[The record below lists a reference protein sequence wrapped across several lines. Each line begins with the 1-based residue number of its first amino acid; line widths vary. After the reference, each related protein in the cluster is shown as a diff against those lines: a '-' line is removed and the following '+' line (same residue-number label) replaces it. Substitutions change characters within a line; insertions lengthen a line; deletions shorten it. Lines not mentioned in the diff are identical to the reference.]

1 MAAAC
6 QSLSAALLLPAQSTA
21 QALCCLLPSAPPSG
35 AADNLINANVMSL
48 QRESPLF
55 HTRTC
60 STAQPQPNR
69 RCCRFAPPSAQAR
82 ASWQAY
88 D

>member
-35 AADNLINANVMSL
+35 AAGGLINANVMSL

-60 STAQPQPNR
+60 SAAQPNR
-69 RCCRFAPPSAQAR
+69 RCCRFALPSAQAR